1 MRKDDF
7 YSKQAMKKK
16 ALSLSLV
23 FLFILSF
30 LGQNTLLQAEP
41 EVARQDKTNAVYNV
55 GVEASQG
62 GKTVGDLSN
71 VPTPKS

>member
-1 MRKDDF
+1 MRKGNF
-7 YSKQAMKKK
+7 FSKLAIKKR

-41 EVARQDKTNAVYNV
+41 EAIGQDKTNAVYNV

-62 GKTVGDLSN
+62 GSSVGI
-71 VPTPKS
+71 